1 MNKNAWFYL
10 LLLSFIWGASF
21 AFIEIA
27 LTKAQPFT
35 LVCLRVCCGA
45 AALWLW
51 LTYLGQKLPIS
62 RAFWVPIFMM
72 GFINN
77 AVPFVLI
84 AWGQQSISA
93 GTASILNANTAFA
106 GVLVSALFL
115 AEERLKLRRLAGVL
129 IGISGVILVIGPKN
143 LLDISPSYLGQ
154 IAVLG
159 ATISYAFAS
168 VWGRIKLAQFGSTQL
183 ACGMLI
189 AASVQML
196 VITPFIEGVPHA
208 ADIFT
213 WQIFISMLGL
223 GVVGTAIAYILYF
236 KILQLAG
243 ASNVLLVTIIV
254 PVFAVFLDAVLLSQ
268 FVGWQAV
275 AGFCV
280 VALGLAIMD
289 GRIFGLAK
297 EGH

>member
-1 MNKNAWFYL
+1 MHKQAWFYL
-10 LLLSFIWGASF
+10 LLLSLIWGASF

-27 LTKAQPFT
+27 LTKTAPFT
-35 LVCLRVCCGA
+35 LVSLRVCCGA
-45 AALWLW
+45 LALWLW
-51 LTYLGQKLPIS
+51 LRYLGQYLPIS
-62 RAFWVPIFMM
+62 RAFWGPVFIM

-77 AVPFVLI
+77 AVPFVFI

-115 AEERLKLRRLAGVL
+115 AEERLKLHRLAGVL
-129 IGISGVILVIGPKN
+129 IGISGVVLVIGLRN
-143 LLDISPSYLGQ
+143 LLDISPTSLGQ

-168 VWGRIKLAQFGSTQL
+168 VWGRLRLAHFPSTQL

-189 AASVQML
+189 AAAVQML
-196 VITPFIEGVPHA
+196 VITPFVEGVPELS
-208 ADIFT
+208 DIVN
-213 WQIFISMLGL
+213 WQIAVSMLGL
-223 GVVGTAIAYILYF
+223 GVGGTAIAYILYF

-254 PVFAVFLDAVLLSQ
+254 PVFAVFLDAVLLGQ
-268 FVGWQAV
+268 WVGWQAIM
-275 AGFCV
+275 GFGV
-280 VALGLAIMD
+280 VALGLGIMD
-289 GRIFGLAK
+289 GRLFRLTK
-297 EGH
+297 KGH